1 MDEVDWMEM
10 INLEFEGEVPVYVES
25 IHWHL

>member
-1 MDEVDWMEM
+1 MEEVDWMEM
-10 INLEFEGEVPVYVES
+10 INLGLEGHVLVYVES